1 MQELRIGFLERGS
14 APLEVLSVAK
24 MIDGNSADFDLL
36 L

>member
-1 MQELRIGFLERGS
+1 LRTRACHGVEGEQVEYL
-14 APLEVLSVAK
+14 VSVAK